1 MKHINDIL
9 NESILDDDLGEN
21 LDEEIIA
28 NWFKEHSTSSVNID
42 KNLVVHSGYLRMYID
57 DKDPKIPSFIRFGRI
72 GKFNLQ
78 IGMDKPVKE
87 YVLSN
92 IPTDCDELTIEC
104 DGITRLVIDVPSI
117 RADKI
122 RIVSQGLTNVVQELV
137 LPNKVASPDI
147 ELCDCTLLNDLKYK
161 TILTNRLNLPRTY
174 AGNVLKKA
182 LGFKEKDLKMV
193 VSNYALD

>member
-21 LDEEIIA
+21 LDEQIIA

-57 DKDPKIPSFIRFGRI
+57 DKDPEIPSFIRFGRI
-72 GKFNLQ
+72 GKFNLN
-78 IGMDKPVKE
+78 ICMDKPVKE

-92 IPTDCDELTIEC
+92 IPIDCDELTIDC
-104 DGITRLVIDVPSI
+104 DGVTRLVIDVPSL

-137 LPNKVASPDI
+137 LPNKVASPDVD
-147 ELCDCTLLNDLKYK
+147 LNNCTLLNDLKYK
-161 TILTNRLNLPRTY
+161 TILTDRLNLPRTY

-182 LGFKEKDLKMV
+182 LGFKEKDLHIL
-193 VSNYALD
+193 VSGNVLD